1 MNELW
6 NLPLYAEFGGRQWS
20 IRADFRQVLSLLE
33 RMNQVAYG
41 NLARGYLALAG
52 FYPEYQE
59 IPKHLRGQAM
69 EWFLEFLQ
77 AGYPQTKKH
86 SPKLIDW
93 KQDQRMIVAEINR
106 VAGCEVRQIE
116 FVHWWTFLSW
126 FSCIGEGQL
135 ATVVRIRQK
144 LRTGKKLEPWEQE
157 YFQQNRAQVMI
168 KQPETSQQQ
177 QERRAVERWLEQMEK
192 GGRD

>member
-6 NLPLYAEFGGRQWS
+6 NLPLYAEFGDRQWS

-52 FYPEYQE
+52 FYPEYKE

-77 AGYPQTKKH
+77 AGYPQTKQH

>member
-1 MNELW
+1 
-6 NLPLYAEFGGRQWS
+6 
-20 IRADFRQVLSLLE
+20 
-33 RMNQVAYG
+33 
-41 NLARGYLALAG
+41 
-52 FYPEYQE
+52 
-59 IPKHLRGQAM
+59 M

-77 AGYPQTKKH
+77 AGYPQTKQH